1 MADVALGAVAFITTD
16 GVAIAKPVACM
27 PVVFYPRG
35 LVVAE
40 VGCSLFL
47 VEGVLRVLQ
56 YKEQLHYGL
65 GSNLTDL
72 ESPLRR
78 R

>member
-1 MADVALGAVAFITTD
+1 M
-16 GVAIAKPVACM
+16 
-27 PVVFYPRG
+27 FYPRG
-35 LVVAE
+35 LVVVE

-47 VEGVLRVLQ
+47 VEGVLSVLQ

-72 ESPLRR
+72 ESPLRHVHIWVYTSGVHVWDM
-78 R
+78 